1 MFDSRRRLVIAGLLV
16 AGVVA
21 VLFWFLSYQ
30 TEKETSR
37 TLGRLES
44 TLSSDEFDRRIHD
57 YLTRHPEVIAEA
69 ARSLQQRQAASG
81 ADELKAIVAAH
92 SDEIFHDAASPVG
105 GNPKGD
111 VSVVEFF
118 DYNCPYCRANAPIV
132 QEAQRGDPQL
142 RLVYKE
148 FPILGPNSEFAAR
161 AALASI
167 KQGKYVAF
175 HEALYSSK
183 GPATEETVMDVAK
196 SIGIDTTQL
205 RKDMEDPAV
214 KGSIEHNLEL
224 ARTLRITGT
233 PSFVI
238 GDQLHIGLTDLG
250 TLQALVSRARRG
262 Q

>member
-16 AGVVA
+16 AGVAA

-57 YLTRHPEVIAEA
+57 YLMRHPEVIAEA
-69 ARSLQQRQAASG
+69 VRNLQQRQAASG
-81 ADELKAIVAAH
+81 PDELKAIIAAR

-105 GNPKGD
+105 GNPAGD

-118 DYNCPYCRANAPIV
+118 DYNCPYCRANAPIL

-167 KQGKYVAF
+167 KQGKYVPF
-175 HEALYSSK
+175 HEALFSSK
-183 GPATEETVMDVAK
+183 GSVTEETVMDVAK
-196 SIGIDTTQL
+196 SIGMDAVQL
-205 RKDMEDPAV
+205 RKDMENP
-214 KGSIEHNLEL
+214 SIKQVIERNLEL
-224 ARTLRITGT
+224 AHALRISGT

-250 TLQALVSRARRG
+250 TLRALVSRAT
-262 Q
+262 QQQ